1 MKVKLVKF
9 LLGLES
15 EEFLTIGNEYDV
27 LGPGSS
33 LGSLV
38 ILDDELE
45 SCEIFEEE
53 YEVVDESN
61 S

>member
-1 MKVKLVKF
+1 MRVKLVRF
-9 LLGLES
+9 QLGIES
-15 EEFLTIGNEYDV
+15 EDFLTIGNEYDV

-33 LGSLV
+33 RGSLV

-53 YEVVDESN
+53 YEVVDENN